1 MGLTSGG
8 RPTVL
13 DLTALVLFTLLGY
26 GWIGMIG
33 AVIFGGS
40 LLSLFVVLEWYIL
53 RPAEQLEEF
62 EKRITDLEDE
72 KDEGG

>member
-1 MGLTSGG
+1 
-8 RPTVL
+8 
-13 DLTALVLFTLLGY
+13 
-26 GWIGMIG
+26 MIG